1 MMNKTTLQAW
11 IQASR
16 LPFYVATF
24 IPLFIGWILAIKQE
38 GLIRPWRFLL
48 VFLGS
53 FMVHLLTNLAN
64 DYFDHLVGTDS
75 GEAIGGS
82 RVIQEGKIAPKTM
95 FRVIVTLYA
104 LAFAIAFI
112 IIFGFKLYLLAIPI
126 FFAAFSSYFYVAP
139 PIRYGYYGLGELFVG
154 INMGPIM
161 VVGTYWVIAGHP
173 DLIPLLISI
182 PVGLMV
188 ALILYYQSLP
198 DIKTDEAAGK
208 HTLAVRLGKR
218 GAFWVLVLFFVFIY
232 LSILLLIVYGLL
244 SWYGLAFCLSIP
256 LCVKLVRIVIKTDD
270 WVLLDQYGKYVR
282 IIYFINGIS
291 IIAGILWR

>member
-1 MMNKTTLQAW
+1 MNKATLQAW
-11 IQASR
+11 LQASR

-38 GLIRPWRFLL
+38 GLIHPWRFIL

-82 RVIQEGKIAPKTM
+82 RVIQEGKISPKTM
-95 FRVIVTLYA
+95 FRVIVTLYV

-112 IIFGFKLYLLAIPI
+112 IIFGFKLYLLAVPI
-126 FFAAFSSYFYVAP
+126 FFAAFSSFFYVAP
-139 PIRYGYYGLGELFVG
+139 PIRYGYHGLGELFVG

-161 VVGTYWVIAGHP
+161 VVGTYWVITGHP
-173 DLIPLLISI
+173 DWMPLLISI

-188 ALILYYQSLP
+188 ASILYYQSLP
-198 DIKTDEAAGK
+198 DMKTDKAAGK
-208 HTLAVRLGKR
+208 HTLAVKLGKR
-218 GAFWVLVLFFVFIY
+218 GSFRGLILFFILIY
-232 LSILLLIVYGLL
+232 LSIVMLIVYGLL
-244 SWYGLAFCLSIP
+244 SWYSLSFCLSIP
-256 LCVKLVRIVIKTDD
+256 LCVKLIRIVIKTDD
-270 WVLLDQYGKYVR
+270 WLLLDEYGKYVR
-282 IIYFINGIS
+282 IAYFINGIA
-291 IIAGILWR
+291 IIAGLLWR

>member
-1 MMNKTTLQAW
+1 MRRDLIKAW
-11 IQASR
+11 LQASR

-24 IPLFIGWILAIKQE
+24 IPLFIGWMLAIKQE
-38 GLIRPWRFLL
+38 GLISPWRFLL

-64 DYFDHLVGTDS
+64 DYFEHLVGTDS
-75 GEAIGGS
+75 GAAIGGS

-95 FRVIVTLYA
+95 FRVIVTLYV

-112 IIFGFKLYLLAIPI
+112 IIFGFRLYLLSVPI
-126 FFAAFSSYFYVAP
+126 LFAAFSSYFYVAP
-139 PIRYGYYGLGELFVG
+139 PVRYGYHGLGELFVG

-173 DLIPLLISI
+173 HVIPLLISI
-182 PVGLMV
+182 PIGLMV

-198 DIKTDEAAGK
+198 DMKTDEAAGK
-208 HTLAVRLGKR
+208 RTLAVKLGKR
-218 GAFWVLVLFFVFIY
+218 RAFWGLILFFLLIY
-232 LSILLLIVYGLL
+232 LSIFLLIVYGLL
-244 SWYGLAFCLSIP
+244 SRYSLTLCLSIP
-256 LCVKLVRIVIKTDD
+256 LCAKLINIVLRTDD

-282 IIYFINGIS
+282 IIYFINGIA
-291 IIAGILWR
+291 IIAGIVR